1 VYDPGAGRFLQTDPI
16 GYEGG
21 GNLYAYVS
29 DDPLDLVDSMGTC
42 QSMGGCDQTIRT
54 ASGGSLYIPSDSN
67 QEMVITPAPLLKHL
81 ADMGSIGSGSFLT
94 WNPSGTCIA
103 YGGDQ
108 AECGVVSN
116 AMIAQSNWT
125 GGTMLGSAAVG
136 LALGPVVAWAG
147 PPVVAFASDVAAD
160 VVLPKSPKAAW
171 DIAIRAIDLF
181 QGFGEPDITKI
192 TPPQMEPTPA
202 EAPGPRIDPTD
213 LPKSPR

>member
-1 VYDPGAGRFLQTDPI
+1 MYDPGAGRFLQTDPI

-125 GGTMLGSAAVG
+125 GGAMLGTAAGG
-136 LALGPVVAWAG
+136 LALAG
-147 PPVVAFASDVAAD
+147 GIEAGGAVLEALPALKKWQTIVRLSYDIGNYLTSGETDPLQMAPPDPPPVERPLTMPSPND
-160 VVLPKSPKAAW
+160 LPLKSP
-171 DIAIRAIDLF
+171 
-181 QGFGEPDITKI
+181 
-192 TPPQMEPTPA
+192 PP
-202 EAPGPRIDPTD
+202 GR
-213 LPKSPR
+213 